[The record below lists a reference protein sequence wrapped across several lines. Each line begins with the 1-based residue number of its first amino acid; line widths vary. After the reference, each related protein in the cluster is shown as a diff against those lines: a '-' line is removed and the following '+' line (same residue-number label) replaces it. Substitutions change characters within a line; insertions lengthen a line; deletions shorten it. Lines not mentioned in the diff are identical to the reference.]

1 MFRSFAWSLILLYTI
16 GISSCVKDDNNSTIS
31 PLISVVHAVNDIP
44 GFIQIQ
50 ISDSTIFREKVAF
63 GQSVSPK
70 SLPSGTHTI
79 TYFESVI
86 SNPLFATSLNLEGG
100 KNYTAFLCNSRLAP
114 DHLIIENNYSLKDSN
129 NTSYRFV
136 NMIPGISLDVSISGN
151 PTVYTLPFKNT
162 SSSIENSTS
171 SVAVL
176 VRKTGSTSALLT
188 IPKLTGAKNKQY
200 LIYFYGSSSSPQ
212 VNLFSVK

>member
-1 MFRSFAWSLILLYTI
+1 MFRPFASLFLILYTLSL
-16 GISSCVKDDNNSTIS
+16 SSCVTDDNNSTIS
-31 PLISVVHAVNDIP
+31 PLISVVHAVSDIP

-50 ISDSTIFREKVAF
+50 ISDSLIFREKVAF
-63 GQSVSPK
+63 GQSISPK
-70 SLPSGTHTI
+70 SLPPGAHTM
-79 TYFESVI
+79 TYFESMI
-86 SNPLFATSLNLEGG
+86 SNPLFTTPLNLESG
-100 KNYTAFLCNSRLAP
+100 KNYTAFIGNTRLAP

-136 NMIPGISLDVSISGN
+136 NMIPGVSLDVSISGN

-162 SSSIENSTS
+162 SSSIETSTS

-176 VRKTGSTSALLT
+176 IRKTGSTTALLT

-200 LIYFYGSSSSPQ
+200 LIYFYGLPLSPQ
-212 VNLFSVK
+212 VNLLAVK